1 MKELPIIC
9 TENLLWH
16 NTLISKVM
24 IKTALQKSN
33 LFKETLNYWVKNFEI
48 LSDILMKNSSD
59 LWFDIEE
66 LFHFLKTLLLCYFH
80 ESGMIEK

>member
-16 NTLISKVM
+16 STLISKVM

-66 LFHFLKTLLLCYFH
+66 LSHFLKTLLLCSFH
-80 ESGMIEK
+80 ESGMTGK